1 VSAAPDY
8 VQPISGWRTWLVAEV
23 DGKPRLA
30 SVFYY
35 ALWPVRRELV
45 SECLARRSPLRLV
58 NRRAEVES
66 HATPG
71 QRCACG
77 IYAAREPRT
86 ALNYLQT
93 CGPRDVGEVEGRAVL
108 HRVLGRVVLWGR
120 LIECDAGWR
129 GAFAYPQCLFLP
141 ERTRSGDPVRPGRRR
156 ALAHRLRRTGP
167 DPRRCRQR
175 GGDHRGAAG
184 ASCRRLSATRYARA
198 DNRRAHE
205 RRSAIEISPQPGRA
219 LLVREV
225 QAGRSLVAVGPCRC
239 RNFRA
244 G

>member
-45 SECLARRSPLRLV
+45 SECLARRSPLRLL
-58 NRRAEVES
+58 NRRAEVAS

-93 CGPRDVGEVEGRAVL
+93 CGLRDVREVEGRAVL

-141 ERTRSGDPVRPGRRR
+141 ERTRSGDPVRRLEDV
-156 ALAHRLRRTGP
+156 ALSLTDYGVPVQILDGGGSEEEITEALRERP
-167 DPRRCRQR
+167 
-175 GGDHRGAAG
+175 AA
-184 ASCRRLSATRYARA
+184 A
-198 DNRRAHE
+198 
-205 RRSAIEISPQPGRA
+205 
-219 LLVREV
+219 
-225 QAGRSLVAVGPCRC
+225 
-239 RNFRA
+239 
-244 G
+244 